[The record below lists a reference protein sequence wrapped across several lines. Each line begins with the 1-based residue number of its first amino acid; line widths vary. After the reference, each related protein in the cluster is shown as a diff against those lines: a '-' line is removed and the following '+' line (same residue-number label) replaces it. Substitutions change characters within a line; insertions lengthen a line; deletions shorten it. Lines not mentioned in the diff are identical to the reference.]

1 MGVGYMSEN
10 EQLLKSLLQELKN
23 VLLEPHASDRA
34 KVLFIDNLINRYTH
48 FHEKPGS
55 FAAAQRIIDRAKGAD

>member
-1 MGVGYMSEN
+1 MSESD
-10 EQLLKSLLQELKN
+10 QLLKSLLEELKN
-23 VLLEPHASDRA
+23 VLLEPFASDRS

-55 FAAAQRIIDRAKGAD
+55 FSAAQRIIDRSKGAD